1 MNYSVILT
9 ELSKRIQWG
18 LPLAEILSKL
28 EIQLE
33 TEISEDVNYKSI
45 LKAEVY
51 PINPIPSD
59 PDHKTVDWFHSN
71 LWCTLHKVRNVPMIY
86 YT

>member
-1 MNYSVILT
+1 MSYSVILA
-9 ELSKRIQWG
+9 ELSKAIQWG
-18 LPLAEILSKL
+18 LPLAEVSSKL

-33 TEISEDVNYKSI
+33 TEISGNESYKSI
-45 LKAEVY
+45 LNAEVY

-59 PDHKTVDWFHSN
+59 PDHKTVDWFYSN